1 MSRRFTPVLPL
12 ALTMLA
18 LLAACTEPPTGPAPA
33 APEAK
38 AGPASTAAQL
48 AAASAAAAAMPK
60 AEGPPSAAAPA
71 PADTGSTAA
80 TRRARY
86 DARRA
91 AALPPG
97 LNASWKRALGA
108 APGKITSVAHTWHTA
123 WEKAVA
129 YDDVSFEIRFFG
141 EDAQNDAAMVAL
153 LRAAKLPGAPDA
165 LPEGEQQHG
174 DVTWQV
180 ERHALIAPAGEARE
194 IRYEVRVT
202 RDAVPPTIQPGCR
215 KPRTLEVPAGTPG
228 WLKPLVSAGST
239 RRLVALRDRRGEE
252 GRDDALRFH
261 MLFHNGEAADEFIG
275 RLTDAATA
283 GGLRR
288 ESGGE
293 GNRQTW
299 KGQGGERLTFKPTTE
314 DLRLGCR
321 VEGPV
326 TVVEWTTPA
335 PNQ

>member
-1 MSRRFTPVLPL
+1 MSRRFTLALPL
-12 ALTMLA
+12 ALPLLC
-18 LLAACTEPPTGPAPA
+18 LLAGCAEPPPGPAPTPA
-33 APEAK
+33 AQP
-38 AGPASTAAQL
+38 GPASSAAQL
-48 AAASAAAAAMPK
+48 AAASAVAAMPK
-60 AEGPPSAAAPA
+60 AVAPPSDAAPA
-71 PADTGSTAA
+71 PAEAESTAA

-97 LNASWKRALGA
+97 LSAPWKRALAA
-108 APGKITSVAHTWHTA
+108 APGKVTSIAHTWHTA
-123 WEKAVA
+123 WEKAA
-129 YDDVSFEIRFFG
+129 PYDDLSFEIRFFG
-141 EDAQNDAAMVAL
+141 EDTQNDAALAAL
-153 LRAAKLPGAPDA
+153 LRAAKLPGAGDT

-174 DVTWQV
+174 DLTWQV

-202 RDAVPPTIQPGCR
+202 RDAAPPTIQPGCR
-215 KPRTLEVPAGTPG
+215 KPHTLEVPPGTPG
-228 WLKPLVSAGST
+228 WLRPLVAAGST

-252 GRDDALRFH
+252 GREDALRFH

-299 KGQGGERLTFKPTTE
+299 KGQGGERLAFKPTTE

-335 PNQ
+335 PHQ